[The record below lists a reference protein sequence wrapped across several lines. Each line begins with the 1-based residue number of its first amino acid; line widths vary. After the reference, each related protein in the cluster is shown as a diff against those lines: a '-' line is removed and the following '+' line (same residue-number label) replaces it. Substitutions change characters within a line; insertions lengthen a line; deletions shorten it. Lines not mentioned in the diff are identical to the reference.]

1 MRPPIDLAKRQGLIR
16 TALGAPQGE
25 IVRMM
30 VQQGMTIVLA
40 GVAVGLG
47 AAFRSDPFD
56 GK

>member
-1 MRPPIDLAKRQGLIR
+1 
-16 TALGAPQGE
+16 
-25 IVRMM
+25 MM